1 MSLSPMEFVTVKY
14 LLDKFK
20 KSACIVSE
28 FLGCARALGGTF
40 IINPYD
46 AGDIAKK
53 IDEAV
58 NVE

>member
-1 MSLSPMEFVTVKY
+1 MEFVTVKY